1 MSLSVNADFS
11 RLLDYLKAQGASAQK
26 RTEDSQEYRDFLQ
39 AFPLSRLNQLTL
51 DEYCVGKGDGKS
63 FCWWIERGLVPVLG
77 RYMPGT
83 ARGHILYFQPDG
95 KLYKNR
101 RLSDLSDEQAL
112 RYTLAIQSTIAAADP
127 ADMLW
132 VDDDQAVYQR
142 AGVAALV
149 TVGEGRKLRLLSCYH
164 PEETLPISSSEHL
177 GHYLKALG
185 CAEQDI
191 PSIKQPVA
199 RLMKLRDYF
208 LLAAETVPGL
218 SPYGF
223 VRGLY
228 SDELGLAPV
237 KEEVEYPDSGV
248 FVPVALPHGGRA
260 PWGQIT
266 HVRLLGRKADTPKAQ
281 ESLDFIQA
289 RANLDGVA
297 ALKDLVADFPGRL
310 LSTKGQLGAMRFDLR
325 HFANARESGDNPQDK
340 GLVELGY
347 MSNDPQDESESLG
360 LLAVP
365 HNQILFGP
373 PGTGKTYATIEGAL
387 QILDQPFL
395 HEHQGSRSALKQRFD
410 ELVLQ
415 DRIRFVTFHQSFSYE
430 DFVEGL
436 RATTDE
442 ATGQLRYEVVDGV
455 FKSLC
460 EAAAA
465 KVTQQTAAPTELGQR
480 RIWKMSLGNTLGV
493 DASIYEECLAGGY
506 VLLGYGG
513 AIDFS
518 GCTKRQEVQARF
530 AQAGVT
536 PENPATD
543 YGITSVTTFVSQ
555 MSVGDLIVVSDG
567 NFKFRAIAEVTGDY
581 LFKPH
586 AEFDDGYAQMRPVKW
601 LRQYQPSLPHTELL
615 NGQFSQ
621 MTLYQLKSPTLDR
634 DKLKALL
641 GATSAGGAFATG
653 QVFGRDYQVVRATP
667 DLLELKKPNG
677 NLLPF
682 SMSLLNELAAGV
694 RLGKIT
700 LQDIREKTAIEKLQG
715 SSLEPYLV
723 NGYNNILAP
732 LVEHVLGAAQSPA
745 SPGAEGEARVLI
757 IDEINR
763 GNISRIFGELIT
775 LIEPSKRAGADEAL
789 SVVLPY
795 SKQPFSV
802 PSNLY
807 LIGTMNTAD
816 RSLAGLDI
824 ALRRRFVFREMP
836 PQPEL
841 LNGVMVEQAIDI
853 GQLLRVMNQ
862 RIEVL
867 LDRDHCLGHAY
878 FMSLKGDASLAR
890 LAVIFRNLILPLLQ
904 EYFFEDWERIS
915 WVLNDQQAESK
926 GTEPF
931 IQRPHSEQSLVALFG
946 SQVAEK
952 LSDQRWEL
960 NDKAFRSLDSYLNI
974 LG

>member
-1 MSLSVNADFS
+1 MLENYQSPEVKELFERFSSDENRDWAWHAIEAIHHRFPKADHYVTGGFDKNYIDLRIGIRNASAKKGKPFFLFWIRDSTVCLVANDKYIPDSCLPDLSLRRVSSRDNPDFGELDAWLDSIKAGLDREGLQIAGSGLLPPDYADS
-11 RLLDYLKAQGASAQK
+11 PATEETDMPADYARPGLNDALLD
-26 RTEDSQEYRDFLQ
+26 T
-39 AFPLSRLNQLTL
+39 PL
-51 DEYCVGKGDGKS
+51 
-63 FCWWIERGLVPVLG
+63 
-77 RYMPGT
+77 
-83 ARGHILYFQPDG
+83 
-95 KLYKNR
+95 
-101 RLSDLSDEQAL
+101 
-112 RYTLAIQSTIAAADP
+112 
-127 ADMLW
+127 
-132 VDDDQAVYQR
+132 
-142 AGVAALV
+142 
-149 TVGEGRKLRLLSCYH
+149 
-164 PEETLPISSSEHL
+164 
-177 GHYLKALG
+177 
-185 CAEQDI
+185 
-191 PSIKQPVA
+191 
-199 RLMKLRDYF
+199 
-208 LLAAETVPGL
+208 
-218 SPYGF
+218 
-223 VRGLY
+223 
-228 SDELGLAPV
+228 
-237 KEEVEYPDSGV
+237 
-248 FVPVALPHGGRA
+248 
-260 PWGQIT
+260 
-266 HVRLLGRKADTPKAQ
+266 
-281 ESLDFIQA
+281 
-289 RANLDGVA
+289 
-297 ALKDLVADFPGRL
+297 
-310 LSTKGQLGAMRFDLR
+310 
-325 HFANARESGDNPQDK
+325 
-340 GLVELGY
+340 
-347 MSNDPQDESESLG
+347 
-360 LLAVP
+360 
-365 HNQILFGP
+365 NQILFGP
-373 PGTGKTYATIEGAL
+373 PGTGKTYATIEAAL
-387 QILDQPFL
+387 QVLDPRCL
-395 HEHQGSRSALKQRFD
+395 HTQLGNRRALKQRFD
-410 ELVLQ
+410 DLVQQ

-530 AQAGVT
+530 AQAGIT

-581 LFKPH
+581 QFKPH

-732 LVEHVLGAAQSPA
+732 LVEHLLGAALAPA
-745 SPGAEGEARVLI
+745 SSGAEGEARVLI

-878 FMSLKGDASLAR
+878 FMPLKGDASLAR
-890 LAVIFRNLILPLLQ
+890 LAVIFRNQILPLLQ

-960 NDKAFRSLDSYLNI
+960 NGKAFDSLDSYLNI